1 MPGVRPRRQ
10 NNMAAIVR
18 RPESCVVVRGLPENE
33 HENTDLTLRL
43 YMYFTTPL
51 IGGGKIAFVL
61 RPEEGTALIE
71 FVEESTVKKVLAQ
84 RGHILK
90 YRRLH
95 DDEEVEI
102 PLQVEPLS
110 PEAAVL
116 NRMLTHTEEKLATMR
131 ERVLALTQKLDDV
144 TLEKEELQAR
154 VDELERRQGLS
165 PDDAVRALESEN
177 ERLRNQLY
185 RKGQSQVSSKDHMRS
200 KSYKMSHKPRGLAV
214 IINNTKFLRLHER
227 VGAEADTARVTNLF
241 QQLDFDVTSHS
252 NLDHAKMVDV
262 FIQLGQADHSNYD
275 CFACCIMSHGTSS
288 KVFSSNDVGIDIC
301 ELMKHVK
308 IERCPSLKGK
318 PKLFFIQA
326 CQGEAVQGRALDNDT
341 HDSKQFSF
349 MSHEADIFL
358 GLSTVSGFVSKRNC
372 DGAPYIRFLTEVF
385 GKFGHKLELM
395 TMMGMICDQMN
406 SKVGMVSSNHST
418 LTKDLYL
425 SSE

>member
-1 MPGVRPRRQ
+1 
-10 NNMAAIVR
+10 MAAIVR
-18 RPESCVVVRGLPENE
+18 RPESCIIVRGLPENE
-33 HENTDLTLRL
+33 SENTDVTLGL
-43 YMYFTTPL
+43 YMYFTSPT
-51 IGGGKIAFVL
+51 IGGGKVAFVL
-61 RPEEGTALIE
+61 RTEEGAAQIE
-71 FVEESTVKKVLAQ
+71 FVEESTVKTVLAH
-84 RGHILK
+84 RRHMLK
-90 YRRLH
+90 YWRLH
-95 DDEEVEI
+95 DNEEVEV
-102 PLQVEPLS
+102 PLRVEPLS

-116 NRMLTHTEEKLATMR
+116 NRMLTHTEEKRAAMREKLAAMR
-131 ERVLALTQKLDDV
+131 ERVLALTQKLDNV
-144 TLEKEELQAR
+144 TQEKEELQSR

-165 PDDAVRALESEN
+165 PDDTVRALESEN
-177 ERLRNQLY
+177 ERLRQELY
-185 RKGQSQVSSKDHMRS
+185 RKRHEQVAAKDHTRS
-200 KSYKMSHKPRGLAV
+200 KTYEMSRKPRGLAL
-214 IINNTKFLRLHER
+214 IINNTKFLRLLER
-227 VGAEADTARVTNLF
+227 VGAEEDTDRVSSLF
-241 QQLDFDVTSHS
+241 QRLDFDVVSHT

-275 CFACCIMSHGTSS
+275 CFVCCIMSHGTSS

-372 DGAPYIRFLTEVF
+372 DGAPYIRFLAEVF
-385 GKFGHKLELM
+385 TEFGHKRELM

-406 SKVGMVSSNHST
+406 SQVGMVSSNHST
-418 LTKDLYL
+418 LTKDLYF
-425 SSE
+425 STG